1 MLDACLSLS
10 EHPDEPREHRYALS
24 MTELQENSNVGRIA
38 AVLRALGSNE
48 DRSEMPG
55 SEVARIVGRERSQI
69 SRMLKALEATGLVER
84 NPETRAYRLGWQLY
98 ALTARAGDQRLLD
111 RGAAILRAVAA
122 ETGESAL
129 LSVLQGNQSFTVLR
143 ERSRHTVQA
152 GGWVGRASPLHLSAS
167 GRALLFDYDDDSLR
181 DVIRFDLEDPLPGQH
196 ALSSLAEVVERVH
209 QERQIGAAVAIDEL
223 EIGLASIGVPVRDG
237 TDRIIASLNVSG
249 PTSRM
254 RDRIDFHIAT
264 AKIAARRLSREMTA
278 PSTRHLL
285 S

>member
-1 MLDACLSLS
+1 
-10 EHPDEPREHRYALS
+10 
-24 MTELQENSNVGRIA
+24 
-38 AVLRALGSNE
+38 
-48 DRSEMPG
+48 MPG